1 MESTVTLKG
10 VDLTQIDILD
20 HVSVNITTANY
31 VAKLFPCRKG
41 SMILRRVEVDVVKVP
56 LRNNYDLNEL
66 QLNLYLKIF

>member
-1 MESTVTLKG
+1 MTWKG

-20 HVSVNITTANY
+20 HVSVNISTANY

-41 SMILRRVEVDVVKVP
+41 FMILRRVEVDVVKVP